1 MAVKIKVIEDDP
13 YEKGFRAALNLG
25 HTVGHA
31 VELVSKFQLRHGE
44 AVAIGMVTEAK
55 YAERIG
61 VAANGLSE
69 TIASSLS
76 ALGLPVEVPD
86 KLPREEI
93 IRAIRMDKKKNGK
106 AI

>member
-69 TIASSLS
+69 TKASSLS
-76 ALGLPVEVPD
+76 AFGIPVAGSAKMPPD
-86 KLPREEI
+86 SVSRPLRIGYK
-93 IRAIRMDKKKNGK
+93 
-106 AI
+106 

>member
-31 VELVSKFQLRHGE
+31 VELGSKFQLRHGE
-44 AVAIGMVTEAK
+44 AVAIGMVSEVK

-61 VAANGLSE
+61 VAPSGLCES
-69 TIASSLS
+69 IHLSLSSLGLTLGS
-76 ALGLPVEVPD
+76 AGCSTRD
-86 KLPREEI
+86 TI
-93 IRAIRMDKKKNGK
+93 IRAIRLLKYM
-106 AI
+106 